1 MERLQTA
8 HALCSQRRRGGI
20 RSVSAGRARMRKKNS
35 IINMIVGLVGQLLN
49 MLLSFG
55 GRMVFVHYLSQE
67 YLGVN
72 GLFGDV
78 LGMLNLAELG
88 IGSAMIFSMYRPA
101 AQNDEQQ
108 LARLMNLYR
117 TLYRIVALA
126 VLGIGLAL
134 MPFLP
139 RLMKGGEGIENLQLI
154 YLLYLLQAVTSY
166 LLSYKNAIYQ
176 AYQKAYIRKA
186 LDQIIGIVRLILQI
200 VVLVTTRNF
209 ILYLIIQLFMPM
221 LTSAIIWARA
231 DREFPYLKQYKEL
244 PEPQERKAI
253 FKNVGALSLHKLAT
267 VIVRSTDNLI
277 MSAFDGLATVGIYSN
292 YKLVLMNVNNLLG
305 HVTGAFTASIGNLN
319 ALEGR
324 KRVYEI
330 FRILDFAAFLL
341 YGYLSG
347 GLVTLINFFIRMI
360 FGEEYLFSMTV
371 VVIIMAEFFISGLRQ
386 MGLQFRE
393 ALGLFW
399 YDRYKALAE
408 AIINLVVSLILVRR
422 FGVAGIIGGT
432 IISSLLTC
440 VWFEPYVLMRYGI
453 EEDWQKKLRRYF
465 MDYIVRWVVVA
476 GVSAVS
482 YWIFQLM
489 PQTNFFW
496 FIAQG
501 LIYTAIFA
509 AVVLTVY
516 GRTPEFQYLLEMTV
530 RKLRKKL
537 RGGAETYMLRIGE
550 ELTRRGHQVEYF
562 GMYDEKNT
570 VGNAEGLTTANMDF
584 HASGAEKLLYPFRI
598 IYSGEARRKMRQ
610 VIDRF
615 HPDIIHFNNINFQLT
630 PSVILAGAERNIPMV
645 QTVHDLQMLCPNHMM
660 MEFGTWKLCEECSG
674 KKCKMACVRKKCIHG
689 SRAKSLIG
697 AIEGTIYTSSHVY
710 DRVARYIC
718 PSRFIEE
725 KLLTVPRYAGKTTM
739 IHNFLSKTAEID
751 VPKGDYVLYFGR
763 LSEEKGIDRILAAC
777 RLLPEIPFVIAGGG
791 PLEELCRTCELPNVR
806 FVGFKT
812 GRELQELVAAAR
824 FTLHLSLWYE
834 NCPLALLESQSLGTP
849 VLCNRIGGM
858 PELVEEGKTGVL
870 NDTFTP
876 EAYAEKIRAL
886 YSDSALLDEMARN
899 CRAKKESMMTL
910 DRYCDRLLEIY
921 MEEIGGKRA

>member
-1 MERLQTA
+1 MSYELRSARWIAADVLRQVVQPGDTVVDATLGNGHDTLMLCELVGETGRVIGFDIQPDAVERTRERLA
-8 HALCSQRRRGGI
+8 DA
-20 RSVSAGRARMRKKNS
+20 
-35 IINMIVGLVGQLLN
+35 
-49 MLLSFG
+49 
-55 GRMVFVHYLSQE
+55 
-67 YLGVN
+67 
-72 GLFGDV
+72 
-78 LGMLNLAELG
+78 GML
-88 IGSAMIFSMYRPA
+88 SRC
-101 AQNDEQQ
+101 
-108 LARLMNLYR
+108 
-117 TLYRIVALA
+117 TLYAEGHEHLSERVITPIRTATFNLGWLPGGDKRITTHWETTRAAISAALS
-126 VLGIGLAL
+126 L
-134 MPFLP
+134 
-139 RLMKGGEGIENLQLI
+139 LMKGGEGIENLQLI

-186 LDQIIGIVRLILQI
+186 IDQIIGIVRLILQI

-360 FGEEYLFSMTV
+360 FGAEYLFSMTV
-371 VVIIMAEFFISGLRQ
+371 VVIIIAEFFISGLRQ

-509 AVVLTVY
+509 AVVLVVY

-537 RGGAETYMLRIGE
+537 RGGA
-550 ELTRRGHQVEYF
+550 
-562 GMYDEKNT
+562 
-570 VGNAEGLTTANMDF
+570 
-584 HASGAEKLLYPFRI
+584 
-598 IYSGEARRKMRQ
+598 
-610 VIDRF
+610 
-615 HPDIIHFNNINFQLT
+615 
-630 PSVILAGAERNIPMV
+630 
-645 QTVHDLQMLCPNHMM
+645 
-660 MEFGTWKLCEECSG
+660 
-674 KKCKMACVRKKCIHG
+674 
-689 SRAKSLIG
+689 
-697 AIEGTIYTSSHVY
+697 
-710 DRVARYIC
+710 
-718 PSRFIEE
+718 
-725 KLLTVPRYAGKTTM
+725 
-739 IHNFLSKTAEID
+739 
-751 VPKGDYVLYFGR
+751 
-763 LSEEKGIDRILAAC
+763 
-777 RLLPEIPFVIAGGG
+777 
-791 PLEELCRTCELPNVR
+791 
-806 FVGFKT
+806 
-812 GRELQELVAAAR
+812 
-824 FTLHLSLWYE
+824 
-834 NCPLALLESQSLGTP
+834 
-849 VLCNRIGGM
+849 
-858 PELVEEGKTGVL
+858 
-870 NDTFTP
+870 
-876 EAYAEKIRAL
+876 
-886 YSDSALLDEMARN
+886 
-899 CRAKKESMMTL
+899 
-910 DRYCDRLLEIY
+910 
-921 MEEIGGKRA
+921 

>member
-1 MERLQTA
+1 M
-8 HALCSQRRRGGI
+8 
-20 RSVSAGRARMRKKNS
+20 
-35 IINMIVGLVGQLLN
+35 
-49 MLLSFG
+49 
-55 GRMVFVHYLSQE
+55 
-67 YLGVN
+67 
-72 GLFGDV
+72 
-78 LGMLNLAELG
+78 
-88 IGSAMIFSMYRPA
+88 
-101 AQNDEQQ
+101 
-108 LARLMNLYR
+108 
-117 TLYRIVALA
+117 
-126 VLGIGLAL
+126 LGIGLAL

-139 RLMKGGEGIENLQLI
+139 LLMKGGEGVENLQLI

-186 LDQIIGIVRLILQI
+186 VDQIIGIVRLILQI

-292 YKLVLMNVNNLLG
+292 YKLVLMNVNNL
-305 HVTGAFTASIGNLN
+305 N

-371 VVIIMAEFFISGLRQ
+371 VVIIIAEFFISGLRQ

-399 YDRYKALAE
+399 HDRYKALAE

-509 AVVLTVY
+509 AVVLVVY
-516 GRTPEFQYLLEMTV
+516 GRTKEFQYLLEMTV
-530 RKLRKKL
+530 RKLKKKL
-537 RGGAETYMLRIGE
+537 RGGE
-550 ELTRRGHQVEYF
+550 
-562 GMYDEKNT
+562 
-570 VGNAEGLTTANMDF
+570 
-584 HASGAEKLLYPFRI
+584 
-598 IYSGEARRKMRQ
+598 
-610 VIDRF
+610 
-615 HPDIIHFNNINFQLT
+615 
-630 PSVILAGAERNIPMV
+630 
-645 QTVHDLQMLCPNHMM
+645 
-660 MEFGTWKLCEECSG
+660 
-674 KKCKMACVRKKCIHG
+674 
-689 SRAKSLIG
+689 
-697 AIEGTIYTSSHVY
+697 
-710 DRVARYIC
+710 
-718 PSRFIEE
+718 
-725 KLLTVPRYAGKTTM
+725 
-739 IHNFLSKTAEID
+739 
-751 VPKGDYVLYFGR
+751 
-763 LSEEKGIDRILAAC
+763 
-777 RLLPEIPFVIAGGG
+777 
-791 PLEELCRTCELPNVR
+791 
-806 FVGFKT
+806 
-812 GRELQELVAAAR
+812 
-824 FTLHLSLWYE
+824 
-834 NCPLALLESQSLGTP
+834 
-849 VLCNRIGGM
+849 
-858 PELVEEGKTGVL
+858 
-870 NDTFTP
+870 
-876 EAYAEKIRAL
+876 
-886 YSDSALLDEMARN
+886 
-899 CRAKKESMMTL
+899 
-910 DRYCDRLLEIY
+910 
-921 MEEIGGKRA
+921 